1 MIYYHTVGL
10 QLVLEVAHQIFVL
23 TMLVTE
29 EKGMSS
35 AEKDPEPGSSTPNI
49 WSSILSGNN
58 KHVYSSEIYT
68 KIMVHLQ
75 I

>member
-29 EKGMSS
+29 EKGMSI
-35 AEKDPEPGSSTPNI
+35 AEKDPEPGSSTPTYDLPFCLETTSMFTLLKYI
-49 WSSILSGNN
+49 Q
-58 KHVYSSEIYT
+58 K
-68 KIMVHLQ
+68 
-75 I
+75 